1 MWWTGIKLA
10 IPLVVLNSLVQCAD
24 LPPSRKTEPHPIAT
38 KGPIRSK
45 VEANLAIKQAN
56 IRQKQTERST
66 VKPPAT
72 TRKVTTKKTTSPSP
86 MKEFSLDDILF
97 RGRLSNEANAF
108 IKANEQRGK
117 TLETTYEHVR
127 EQDLNDIEA
136 WVNRRNK
143 IQKRTL
149 PRV

>member
-1 MWWTGIKLA
+1 MWWTGIQLA

-24 LPPSRKTEPHPIAT
+24 LPPSRKKEPHPTAT

-45 VEANLAIKQAN
+45 VEATLEIKQAN
-56 IRQKQTERST
+56 IRQKHTERPT

-72 TRKVTTKKTTSPSP
+72 TRKVTSKKTTSPSP

-136 WVNRRNK
+136 WVNRRNE

>member
-1 MWWTGIKLA
+1 MWWTGIQLA

-24 LPPSRKTEPHPIAT
+24 LPPSRKKEPHPTAT

-45 VEANLAIKQAN
+45 VEATLAIKQAN
-56 IRQKQTERST
+56 IRQKQTERPT

-72 TRKVTTKKTTSPSP
+72 TRKVTSKKTTSPSP

-136 WVNRRNK
+136 WVNRRNE

>member
-24 LPPSRKTEPHPIAT
+24 LPPSRKKEPHPTAT

-45 VEANLAIKQAN
+45 VEATLEIKQAN
-56 IRQKQTERST
+56 IRQNQTERPT

-136 WVNRRNK
+136 WVNRRNE